1 MRFLFLQKN
10 GLSWHGSLAISAML
24 KQQGH
29 DVQLLL
35 TDEEGHN
42 LNQSIQQFWPHFVLM
57 SVITGEED
65 WVHEMASFA
74 KSICKPRIVL
84 GGPHSTYYP
93 ETVQYADYIIRGE
106 ADNLWKT
113 LEQPPGEYLL
123 QPVPDITMLPMPDR
137 SLYYDRYPHLAKASS
152 KQVLAARGCP
162 YSCTYC
168 SNSLTHKLFPG
179 TQRVR
184 RRMPS
189 QVVLEIMDVAQHW
202 GLKTV
207 SFTDDVFCTDEKWLD
222 SFLPLYRSAV
232 GLPFICNTRFDVF
245 NDVLAERLQWAGCFG
260 VEMGVESG
268 VQRIRAEILGKGNK
282 PNETIIKAGQIAKR
296 FGLKLKTY
304 NIIGIP
310 GETFDNAMETVHLNQ
325 KLHADQTSCSFM
337 TPFPK
342 YDIAKHYPEG
352 TVTTASIYQP
362 GKWVPREIV
371 NLQTFFFILVK
382 APWMEGL
389 VRKLCKLPPNPLFRT
404 IALGV
409 YGLFM
414 AKVHRLTVGDIWR
427 YVRHIKPDRI

>member
-1 MRFLFLQKN
+1 M
-10 GLSWHGSLAISAML
+10 AISAML

-35 TDEEGHN
+35 TDEEGRN
-42 LNQSIQQFWPHFVLM
+42 LKQSIQQYWPHFVLM
-57 SVITGEED
+57 SVITGEERWAQD
-65 WVHEMASFA
+65 MASLA
-74 KSICKPRIVL
+74 KSICRPCIVV
-84 GGPHSTYYP
+84 GGPHPTFYA
-93 ETVQYADYIIRGE
+93 ETVQYADYVIRGE
-106 ADNLWKT
+106 ADNLWAT

-123 QPVPDITMLPMPDR
+123 QPVPDIVMLPMLDR

-162 YSCTYC
+162 YACSFC
-168 SNSLTHKLFPG
+168 SNHLTHKLFPG

-207 SFTDDVFCTDEKWLD
+207 SFTDDVFCTDSEWLD
-222 SFLPLYRSAV
+222 KFLPLYRSAV

-245 NDVLAERLQWAGCFG
+245 NESLAERLKWAGCYG

-282 PNETIIKAGQIAKR
+282 PNETIIKAGQIAKK
-296 FGLKLKTY
+296 LKLALKTY

-310 GETFDNAMETVHLNQ
+310 SETFNDAMETVRLNQ
-325 KLHADQTSCSFM
+325 QVKADQTSCSFM
-337 TPFPK
+337 TPYPK
-342 YDIAKHYPEG
+342 YDIAKHYPAG
-352 TVTTASIYQP
+352 TVTTSSIYQP

-382 APWMEGL
+382 APWLEGL

-404 IALGV
+404 AALGV

-414 AKVHRLTVGDIWR
+414 AKVHRLTLGDIWR
-427 YVRHIKPDRI
+427 YVRHIKPERI